1 MSSDHKDY
9 IIEFASNMFAEHG
22 IKSVRMDD
30 IAREAKVSKRTIYEY
45 FGDKEELL
53 YQSSKFFFEHMDTQ
67 RVEVASTAPNVI
79 IAVLEAS
86 RFTTANS
93 ERLWR
98 VARGLKKFYPD
109 IHARLVRKMRDIR
122 LAAFKTN
129 LIRGVEEG
137 FISTSVNLDL
147 AISMMHYLA
156 SGIIESEDEFLLPE
170 GMSREDAFFQAQ
182 VNFMRGISTS
192 KGSELIDDYL
202 ANYNTTIT
210 E

>member
-9 IIEFASNMFAEHG
+9 IMEFASNMFAEHG

-53 YQSSKFFFEHMDTQ
+53 YQSCKFFLEQIDEQ
-67 RVEVASTAPNVI
+67 RIKVASEAPNIV

-86 RFTTANS
+86 RFTTVNS
-93 ERLWR
+93 EKLWR
-98 VARGLKKFYPD
+98 VARGLKKLYPE
-109 IHARLVRKMRDIR
+109 IHGRLVNRMRDKR
-122 LAAFKTN
+122 LAAFRKN
-129 LIRGVEEG
+129 LVIGVEEG
-137 FISTSVNLDL
+137 FISTNINLDL

-156 SGIIESEDEFLLPE
+156 TGIIESEDEFLLPE

-182 VNFMRGISTS
+182 VNFMRGISTP

-202 ANYNTTIT
+202 KEYKTSISQ
-210 E
+210 